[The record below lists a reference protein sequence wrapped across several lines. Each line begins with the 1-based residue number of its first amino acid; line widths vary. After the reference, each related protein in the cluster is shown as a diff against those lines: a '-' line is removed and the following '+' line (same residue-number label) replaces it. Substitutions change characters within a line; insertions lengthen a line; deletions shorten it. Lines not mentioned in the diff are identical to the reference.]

1 MRRKAPEEWG
11 VRCFRCAFMNRK
23 MRVLVTCGPG
33 YEPVD
38 AVRRL
43 TNFSTGQLG
52 LQLAGSLAASGHE
65 VICLRGVGATS
76 LLHPA
81 GVQLRPFTT
90 NDNLV
95 SQLGE
100 IRDAGGVDAVLQVA
114 ALCDFRVAAVEQAG
128 SVLEGAG
135 KICSRSGE
143 LLLRLVPAEK
153 VLGRLRGWFPKARL
167 VGWKYE
173 VEGGRDSALAKGS
186 RQMLEN
192 ATDAC
197 VVNGPAYGEGYGWM
211 ERGQEGVHLG
221 RWEDLAGRLLE
232 WLPRGV

>member
-1 MRRKAPEEWG
+1 MESG
-11 VRCFRCAFMNRK
+11 

-33 YEPVD
+33 YEPLD

-52 LQLAGSLAASGHE
+52 LQLAGCLAAAGHQ
-65 VICLRGVGATS
+65 VVCLRGVGATS
-76 LLHPA
+76 PLHPA
-81 GVQLRPFTT
+81 GVELRPFTT
-90 NDNLV
+90 NLDLA
-95 SQLGE
+95 SQLE
-100 IRDAGGVDAVLQVA
+100 AIRDAGGADAVLQVA
-114 ALCDFRVAAVEQAG
+114 ALCDFRVAAVEQSG
-128 SVLEGAG
+128 SVLANAG

-153 VLGRLRGWFPKARL
+153 VLGRLRDWFPKARL

-186 RQMLEN
+186 RQILEN

-197 VVNGPAYGEGYGWM
+197 VVNGPAYGAGYGWM
-211 ERGQEGVHLG
+211 ERGRDGVHLEH
-221 RWEDLAGRLLE
+221 WEELAARLLE